1 MVSARIALVL
11 AGVATCFATAAG
23 PAAAATVTRVQA
35 TDPLGTPFDSFS
47 LEYAAAPGEAN
58 DLEIRVEAGAVTFS
72 DHGQALEAK
81 GCEQVDPSTARC
93 STGAPVTVRLGDGDD
108 QARVVEA
115 RAAGTRTYLALEI
128 DAGTGA
134 DRLTG
139 GPEPEL
145 FTDGGGGETDHF
157 TGGGGDDLVS
167 YAGRSKPVRVY
178 LRAQGED
185 AFAGIPSVAGGSGR
199 DVLIG
204 DGRGNRLEGGPGR
217 DRLSGLG
224 GADALAGDSG
234 IDTLS
239 GGPGDDVVSGDSYTS
254 GIAEDALDG
263 GSGDDLLDLSVEDDE
278 VNSTSGASGNVTA
291 DDVPDSARCGRGH
304 DTVRYGDG
312 SDTVRGCEAATLDDD
327 FAIEL
332 RLRRVSPTRVRV
344 RLRCPQVDECD
355 RLPLE
360 LRPRGREGPRLA
372 RRIVVRRAGTRTL
385 RLTTAGRRH
394 LRRHRAVT
402 IGSLSTDETIDARVA
417 DG

>member
-1 MVSARIALVL
+1 MVSARVALVAMVVAASL
-11 AGVATCFATAAG
+11 AAPA
-23 PAAAATVTRVQA
+23 PAAAATVERVQGV
-35 TDPLGTPFDSFS
+35 DSRGTPFDSFS
-47 LEYAAAPGEAN
+47 IEYAAAPGEAN
-58 DLEIRVEAGAVTFS
+58 DLEIRLEANAVTFS
-72 DHGQALEAK
+72 DRGQSLEATN
-81 GCEQVDPSTARC
+81 CEQVDPSTARC
-93 STGAPVTVRLGDGDD
+93 GTGAPVTIKLGDGDD
-108 QARVVEA
+108 TARVVDT
-115 RAAGTRTYLALEI
+115 RAPGTAAYLALEI

-139 GPEPEL
+139 GPGYEI
-145 FTDGGGGETDHF
+145 FTDGGDGEADHF
-157 TGGGGDDLVS
+157 TGGGGGDLVS
-167 YAGRSKPVRVY
+167 YAGRSRPVRVD
-178 LRAQGED
+178 LRAPGED
-185 AFAGIPSVAGGSGR
+185 ALDGIPSVAGGSGR

-204 DGRGNRLEGGPGR
+204 DARGNRLEGGPGR

-224 GADALAGDSG
+224 GSDALAGDSG
-234 IDTLS
+234 IDALS
-239 GGPGDDVVSGDSYTS
+239 GGPGADVLSGDTYTS
-254 GIAEDALDG
+254 GIAADALDG
-263 GSGDDLLDLSVEDDE
+263 GSGDDLLDLGVEDDE

-291 DDVPDSARCGRGH
+291 DGVPDTARCGRGH

-312 SDTVRGCEAATLDDD
+312 SDTVRGCEAATLDDG

-332 RLRRVSPTRVRV
+332 RLRRVSPTRVRI
-344 RLRCPQVDECD
+344 RIRCPQVDECD

-417 DG
+417 GG